1 MSGTAGIDGTLSR
14 ITELRTRFA
23 VFVPPTPTRTGAAG
37 AAGAG
42 TGAVTFADELATASA
57 ALDTPATGEAPLT
70 PAVKKAPGTYGTLT
84 PPAELAGYG
93 NGRIPTD
100 RLTPLGVGDHRLYAP
115 AGGAFRQMAAAA
127 KAAGVTIGVNDSYRD
142 LPGQEK
148 IAREKGIYGRG
159 GVAAVPGTSN
169 HGWGLALD
177 LELDGKAQQWMRDN
191 GARFGFVE
199 DVAGEP
205 WHWTYRPSS

>member
-1 MSGTAGIDGTLSR
+1 M
-14 ITELRTRFA
+14 
-23 VFVPPTPTRTGAAG
+23 
-37 AAGAG
+37 
-42 TGAVTFADELATASA
+42 
-57 ALDTPATGEAPLT
+57 
-70 PAVKKAPGTYGTLT
+70 
-84 PPAELAGYG
+84 
-93 NGRIPTD
+93 N
-100 RLTPLGVGDHRLYAP
+100 
-115 AGGAFRQMAAAA
+115 AAA

-142 LPGQEK
+142 LGGQEK

-177 LELDGKAQQWMRDN
+177 LQLDPKAQQWMRDN

-205 WHWTYRPSS
+205 WHWTYRA